1 VADLYRTW
9 LDRFLGVVLSA
20 ARASGLHGMA
30 WDSQAPKR
38 LLTGEKGS
46 TSLKPKQP
54 DGSIEK
60 QHLSRL
66 VSRNKKA
73 SIPPR
78 LASFMHG

>member
-1 VADLYRTW
+1 
-9 LDRFLGVVLSA
+9 
-20 ARASGLHGMA
+20 MA

-78 LASFMHG
+78 LASFMNGSFSSAQLTPSVSHPKARGVLSK